1 MIKIT
6 LKIDGMM
13 CGMCETH
20 INDTLRKNFGV
31 KKVASSRREG
41 KTEIFTDAPLDEAQ
55 LQKVIADIGYTLSEI
70 QTEPYE
76 KRGFSVFHRR

>member
-20 INDTLRKNFGV
+20 INDALRKSFGV

-76 KRGFSVFHRR
+76 KRGFSVFRRR

>member
-20 INDTLRKNFGV
+20 INDALRKSFGV

-76 KRGFSVFHRR
+76 KRGFSVFRRK